1 MTISSVYTKSP
12 LKSEDIM
19 YLNCYVKAHK
29 EGQFTINCISVQEAH
44 RIKIALY
51 RAKKKLLDRVDLQAD
66 HPEFLSACQ
75 DTSISLKKDPDRIT
89 MYRTDSSDFNQRL
102 MSQLGMTPEDT
113 KLHEAREIEE
123 SQKRLQKLLE
133 NETQTGTEEA
143 PKTVNPF
150 ADIIGDKPKLSM
162 KELMKQT
169 LEKEHAAELA
179 DEAAR
184 AEEEL
189 RKGKKQGQ
197 GK

>member
-19 YLNCYVKAHK
+19 YLNCYTKAHK
-29 EGQFTINCISVQEAH
+29 DGQFTINCVSVQEAH

-75 DTSISLKKDPDRIT
+75 DTSIALKKDPDRIV

-102 MSQLGMTPEDT
+102 MAQLGMSREDT
-113 KLHEAREIEE
+113 KLHEEREIEE
-123 SQKRLQKLLE
+123 GQKRILKLLGG
-133 NETQTGTEEA
+133 ETQAETTET
-143 PKTVNPF
+143 PTTVNPY

-169 LEKEHAAELA
+169 LERERAAELA

-184 AEEEL
+184 AEEAL
-189 RKGKKQGQ
+189 KLGKK
-197 GK
+197 